1 MFLYRIVTGKCQF
14 YSLLCGQLRFET
26 NFKFWFSSSSKECL
40 IYLTLYKTGCQRAHK
55 AICVLI
61 TQSNSLFSSIAGIRK
76 SFSTTTT
83 GCSSNCEHGSYGA
96 VSVSG
101 TRCHQTDWWKSVWFV
116 PDMSI
121 HPSEFPFQCSGQSF
135 GNCSHLPCWTS
146 PSCSPQLVLR
156 LVCILWISNT
166 EKFWPCFLRSLKLSN
181 LHAHFLFFHSGNVVQ
196 LATV

>member
-83 GCSSNCEHGSYGA
+83 GCSSN
-96 VSVSG
+96 SVSMAPMELSRCLG
-101 TRCHQTDWWKSVWFV
+101 HTATRQTDGSQSDLCLTCPFIPVSFHSSAVVSHLGTAPICHAELLQAVLLNLCWGCFV
-116 PDMSI
+116 SCESQI
-121 HPSEFPFQCSGQSF
+121 QKSF
-135 GNCSHLPCWTS
+135 GP
-146 PSCSPQLVLR
+146 
-156 LVCILWISNT
+156 
-166 EKFWPCFLRSLKLSN
+166 
-181 LHAHFLFFHSGNVVQ
+181 FFYDP
-196 LATV
+196 